1 MDVKSEFPK
10 ALDAALLVARLAPGL
25 MFASSG
31 WLKLTRRDRH
41 QAMIE
46 SLRKGHIPATRLMAR
61 VVPMFEL
68 LAGLALALGFCTGL
82 SASILL
88 VISLVALITVTA
100 KEAASEGAPL
110 LRLSSLLYT
119 PEVLLIA
126 LLLVLLATGPGMW
139 SLDATLP

>member
-1 MDVKSEFPK
+1 
-10 ALDAALLVARLAPGL
+10 
-25 MFASSG
+25 
-31 WLKLTRRDRH
+31 
-41 QAMIE
+41 
-46 SLRKGHIPATRLMAR
+46 
-61 VVPMFEL
+61 
-68 LAGLALALGFCTGL
+68 
-82 SASILL
+82 
-88 VISLVALITVTA
+88 LVALITVTA